1 MTGWPAK
8 AKRGVKKKPVRR
20 VLIANRGE
28 IALRAARACRRL
40 GLESVAVHST
50 ADANSPHV
58 WAADH
63 AVCIGPPPA
72 SASYLH
78 APALIETASAL
89 KCDAVYPGY
98 GFLSEKSDF
107 AAKCRPAGLIFI
119 GPSEESIACM
129 GDKVAA
135 RRMAASLGVPIVPGS
150 EGAFTDA
157 AQAATAAQ
165 EIGFPLLLKASGGG
179 GGRGMRII
187 ERAEDFAP
195 LFEQAS
201 AEANASFGNPDLYL
215 ERFFR
220 EVHHVEIQVFGDTH
234 GNYVHLWERDCSVQ
248 RRHQKLV
255 EEAPSPVLDEQSR
268 REMAEA
274 ALALIRALKY
284 VTL

>member
-1 MTGWPAK
+1 MARPELHGRGDDVETEADKARAQHEAPVARLALQQAFVLQHAHDAMDRGLGDAK
-8 AKRGVKKKPVRR
+8 QKAEFGDAQRAARARHRFEDRDRLDGGIGARCVLRPRRARLGGQVAGAVGGVPGHGLYQNPEQNILQYGFCWLIIYDRVASKGPNGRKEKPVRR

-78 APALIETASAL
+78 APALIETASVL

-107 AAKCRPAGLIFI
+107 AAKCRAAGLTVI
-119 GPSEESIACM
+119 GPSEEAIACM

-135 RRMAASLGVPIVPGS
+135 RQMA
-150 EGAFTDA
+150 
-157 AQAATAAQ
+157 Q
-165 EIGFPLLLKASGGG
+165 
-179 GGRGMRII
+179 
-187 ERAEDFAP
+187 
-195 LFEQAS
+195 
-201 AEANASFGNPDLYL
+201 
-215 ERFFR
+215 
-220 EVHHVEIQVFGDTH
+220 
-234 GNYVHLWERDCSVQ
+234 
-248 RRHQKLV
+248 
-255 EEAPSPVLDEQSR
+255 
-268 REMAEA
+268 
-274 ALALIRALKY
+274 
-284 VTL
+284 

>member
-1 MTGWPAK
+1 MPGPPA
-8 AKRGVKKKPVRR
+8 RPDQQGPNGGQEKPVRR

-40 GLESVAVHST
+40 GLERVAVHST

-63 AVCIGPPPA
+63 AVCTAPPST

-107 AAKCRPAGLIFI
+107 AAKCRAAGLTFI

-135 RRMAASLGVPIVPGS
+135 RRMAASLGAPIVPGS
-150 EGAFTDA
+150 E
-157 AQAATAAQ
+157 
-165 EIGFPLLLKASGGG
+165 
-179 GGRGMRII
+179 
-187 ERAEDFAP
+187 
-195 LFEQAS
+195 
-201 AEANASFGNPDLYL
+201 ASF
-215 ERFFR
+215 
-220 EVHHVEIQVFGDTH
+220 
-234 GNYVHLWERDCSVQ
+234 
-248 RRHQKLV
+248 
-255 EEAPSPVLDEQSR
+255 AAA
-268 REMAEA
+268 AEA
-274 ALALIRALKY
+274 ARAAQK
-284 VTL
+284 VGV